1 MRQTRIPP
9 DAGAQALSCSTFVA
23 FCFGVQIA
31 GPLFDDPHYKVLP
44 SQLDVSACIPRVT
57 SRQPVVRTAYLTITS
72 NSEENHQWLYV
83 MYSASTTAF
92 DTFVL
97 IMVLIKARLM
107 WQSPTKFLQALV
119 REQILFFVMCTT
131 ATLLNTV

>member
-1 MRQTRIPP
+1 MT
-9 DAGAQALSCSTFVA
+9 SC
-23 FCFGVQIA
+23 
-31 GPLFDDPHYKVLP
+31 
-44 SQLDVSACIPRVT
+44 
-57 SRQPVVRTAYLTITS
+57 QPVVRSAYLTITS
-72 NSEENHQWLYV
+72 NSEESHQWLYV